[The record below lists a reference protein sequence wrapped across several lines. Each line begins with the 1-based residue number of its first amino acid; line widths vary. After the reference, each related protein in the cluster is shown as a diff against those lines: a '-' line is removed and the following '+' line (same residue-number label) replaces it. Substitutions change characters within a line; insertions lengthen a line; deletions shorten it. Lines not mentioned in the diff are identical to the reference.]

1 LCAAQKNQGQFYQK
15 HLQFRFYHRICVK
28 QSKTQTDRE
37 TTAEYSAFRFYDNM
51 EEDLAVNAAPDKQQE
66 MEMGEDKPQG
76 RVFQPGRPRSE
87 KSRKAILDATRRL
100 LTHMPL
106 SELSIEA
113 IAKKAKVGKT
123 TIYRWWPNKASIAM
137 EAFLEQ
143 PGVQNIVPT
152 TATSSD
158 AVVKQLESLIRQLRG
173 QNGRIIA
180 GIIAESQSNA
190 DVLDLLYD
198 KFLKERISPLYEH
211 LEKGMANGEFRKD
224 LNTEIALD
232 MLVGPLFMRVLSGE
246 HGIDNNFAENYPRQA
261 LNALSA

>member
-1 LCAAQKNQGQFYQK
+1 MSL
-15 HLQFRFYHRICVK
+15 
-28 QSKTQTDRE
+28 
-37 TTAEYSAFRFYDNM
+37 TAEKFSEQ
-51 EEDLAVNAAPDKQQE
+51 EEEQTNE
-66 MEMGEDKPQG
+66 

-123 TIYRWWPNKASIAM
+123 TIYRWWPNKASVAM

-152 TATSSD
+152 TATAQD
-158 AVVKQLESLIRQLRG
+158 AIKKQLESLIRQLRG

-180 GIIAESQSNA
+180 GIIAESQSSNE
-190 DVLDLLYD
+190 VLDLLYE
-198 KFLKERISPLYEH
+198 KFLKERVTPLYEKV
-211 LEKGMANGEFRKD
+211 EEGINNGEFRSD
-224 LNTEIALD
+224 IDIEIALD
-232 MLVGPLFMRVLSGE
+232 ILVGPLFMRVLSGE
-246 HGIDNNFAENYPRQA
+246 HGMDNNFAENYPTQA
-261 LNALSA
+261 VNALLA

>member
-1 LCAAQKNQGQFYQK
+1 MSL
-15 HLQFRFYHRICVK
+15 
-28 QSKTQTDRE
+28 
-37 TTAEYSAFRFYDNM
+37 TAEKFSEQ
-51 EEDLAVNAAPDKQQE
+51 EEEQTNE
-66 MEMGEDKPQG
+66 

-123 TIYRWWPNKASIAM
+123 TIYRWWPNKASVAM

-152 TATSSD
+152 TATAED
-158 AVVKQLESLIRQLRG
+158 AIRKQLESLIRQLRG

-180 GIIAESQSNA
+180 GIIAESQSSNE
-190 DVLDLLYD
+190 VLDLLYE
-198 KFLKERISPLYEH
+198 KFLKERVTPLYEKV
-211 LEKGMANGEFRKD
+211 EEGIKNGEFRSD
-224 LNTEIALD
+224 IDVEIALD
-232 MLVGPLFMRVLSGE
+232 ILVGPLFMRVLSGE
-246 HGIDNNFAENYPRQA
+246 HGMDNNFAENYPTQA
-261 LNALSA
+261 VNALLA

>member
-1 LCAAQKNQGQFYQK
+1 MSLAAENYNEQ
-15 HLQFRFYHRICVK
+15 
-28 QSKTQTDRE
+28 
-37 TTAEYSAFRFYDNM
+37 
-51 EEDLAVNAAPDKQQE
+51 EEDQTNE
-66 MEMGEDKPQG
+66 

-123 TIYRWWPNKASIAM
+123 TIYRWWPNKASVTM

-152 TATSSD
+152 TATAQD
-158 AVVKQLESLIRQLRG
+158 AIRKQLESLIRQLRG

-180 GIIAESQSNA
+180 GIIAESQSSNE
-190 DVLDLLYD
+190 VLDLLYE
-198 KFLKERISPLYEH
+198 KFLKERVTPLYEKV
-211 LEKGMANGEFRKD
+211 EEGKANGEFRSD
-224 LNTEIALD
+224 IDVEIALD
-232 MLVGPLFMRVLSGE
+232 ILVGPLFMRVLSGE
-246 HGIDNNFAENYPRQA
+246 HGIDNNFAENYPTQA
-261 LNALSA
+261 VNALLA

>member
-1 LCAAQKNQGQFYQK
+1 MSLAAENYNEQ
-15 HLQFRFYHRICVK
+15 
-28 QSKTQTDRE
+28 
-37 TTAEYSAFRFYDNM
+37 
-51 EEDLAVNAAPDKQQE
+51 EEDQTNE
-66 MEMGEDKPQG
+66 

-123 TIYRWWPNKASIAM
+123 TIYRWWPNKASVAM

-152 TATSSD
+152 TATAQD
-158 AVVKQLESLIRQLRG
+158 AIRKQLESLIRQLRG

-180 GIIAESQSNA
+180 GIIAESQSSNE
-190 DVLDLLYD
+190 VLDLLYE
-198 KFLKERISPLYEH
+198 KFLKERVTPLYEKV
-211 LEKGMANGEFRKD
+211 EEGKANGEFRSD
-224 LNTEIALD
+224 IDVEIALD
-232 MLVGPLFMRVLSGE
+232 ILVGPLFMRVLSGE
-246 HGIDNNFAENYPRQA
+246 HGIDNNFAENYPTQA
-261 LNALSA
+261 VNALLA

>member
-1 LCAAQKNQGQFYQK
+1 MSL
-15 HLQFRFYHRICVK
+15 
-28 QSKTQTDRE
+28 
-37 TTAEYSAFRFYDNM
+37 TAEKFSEQ
-51 EEDLAVNAAPDKQQE
+51 EEEQTNE
-66 MEMGEDKPQG
+66 

-123 TIYRWWPNKASIAM
+123 TIYRWWPNKASVAM

-152 TATSSD
+152 TATAQD
-158 AVVKQLESLIRQLRG
+158 AIKKQLESLIRQLRG

-180 GIIAESQSNA
+180 GIIAESQSSNE
-190 DVLDLLYD
+190 VLDLLYE
-198 KFLKERISPLYEH
+198 KFLKERVTPLYEKV
-211 LEKGMANGEFRKD
+211 EEGINNGEFRSD
-224 LNTEIALD
+224 IDIEIALD
-232 MLVGPLFMRVLSGE
+232 ILVGPLFMRVLSGE
-246 HGIDNNFAENYPRQA
+246 HGMDNDFAENYPTQA
-261 LNALSA
+261 VNALLA